1 MTGKPKLPRLW
12 DEKITT
18 GKGRKVRRYGV
29 HSRKGFFRL
38 GTAYAGT
45 AIFQRFT
52 IWDKLKQR
60 TLPVAPAF
68 FRTRAAAE
76 NWLKKTTVRWY
87 ELAMLNK
94 ALDKCA

>member
-12 DEKITT
+12 DETITT
-18 GKGRKVRRYGV
+18 LHGRKVRRYSVRAHCRDMHPTRGV
-29 HSRKGFFRL
+29 W
-38 GTAYAGT
+38 
-45 AIFQRFT
+45 I

-60 TLPVAPAF
+60 TLPVAPTF

-87 ELAMLNK
+87 ELATLNK
-94 ALDKCA
+94 ALDRSACF